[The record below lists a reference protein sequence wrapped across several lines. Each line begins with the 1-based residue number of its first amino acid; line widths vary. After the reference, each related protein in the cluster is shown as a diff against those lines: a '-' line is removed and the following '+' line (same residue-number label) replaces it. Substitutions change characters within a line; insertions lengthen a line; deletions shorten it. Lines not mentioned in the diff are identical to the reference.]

1 MVAFVS
7 MLLVGAV
14 AGWLMEQQFGTQLV
28 RWSRMNRMKMR
39 VLRRQGENPWRAWF
53 EQE

>member
-1 MVAFVS
+1 MVIFVTT
-7 MLLVGAV
+7 LLIGAA
-14 AGWLMEQQFGTQLV
+14 AGWAMEQQWGTQLV

-53 EQE
+53 DQE